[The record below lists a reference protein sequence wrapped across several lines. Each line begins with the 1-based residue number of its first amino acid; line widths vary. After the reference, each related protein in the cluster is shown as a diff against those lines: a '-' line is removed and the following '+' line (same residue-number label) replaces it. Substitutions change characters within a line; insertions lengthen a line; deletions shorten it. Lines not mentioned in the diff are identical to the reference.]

1 MDFDDV
7 SIVKPLTAA
16 SGTSP
21 IGTCNSDTIAVTS
34 PSGASVPS
42 YCGDISG
49 THSKLI
55 QFLYQL
61 CEVSVIVNIRAES
74 RATFSCFFKNY
85 NSP

>member
-7 SIVKPLTAA
+7 KIVAPLTAA

-34 PSGASVPS
+34 PSGARTPS

-55 QFLYQL
+55 KLLYLIQTPWL
-61 CEVSVIVNIRAES
+61 NSLPG
-74 RATFSCFFKNY
+74 SCV
-85 NSP
+85 

>member
-7 SIVKPLTAA
+7 KLVAPLTAA
-16 SGTSP
+16 SGSDT
-21 IGTCNSDTIAVTS
+21 IGDCNSDTIAFTS

-55 QFLYQL
+55 QLLYQL
-61 CEVSVIVNIRAES
+61 LSYS
-74 RATFSCFFKNY
+74 FSYSHTQYAKPG
-85 NSP
+85 SE

>member
-7 SIVKPLTAA
+7 KIVAPLTAV
-16 SGTSP
+16 SGSSP

-55 QFLYQL
+55 QLLHQL
-61 CEVSVIVNIRAES
+61 
-74 RATFSCFFKNY
+74 FSYSENVLL
-85 NSP
+85 